1 MMNSEN
7 TRTYLA
13 YMVVAMSF
21 LCVLGLFFIEYPDKN
36 RDLLNVSLGTL
47 LGLSSAVIA
56 FYFGSTNKQKKESED
71 SNQQ

>member
-1 MMNSEN
+1 MNSEN

-13 YMVVAMSF
+13 YMVIAMSF

-36 RDLLNVSLGTL
+36 RDLLNVSLGPL

-56 FYFGSTNKQKKESED
+56 FYFGSTNKQKKEAED

>member
-13 YMVVAMSF
+13 YMVIAMTF
-21 LCVLGLFFIEYPDKN
+21 LCVLGLFFIEYPYKN
-36 RDLLNVSLGTL
+36 RDLLNVCLGTL

-56 FYFGSTNKQKKESED
+56 FYFGSTNKQKKEAED